1 MVKIEKFSQ
10 DIYQIKDN
18 NNTICF
24 PKEKFEDLYYAVP
37 LNSSN
42 FLRLLQDHI
51 CTNSQERHTLN
62 SMLDIEGDRGQI
74 LDNLQKQI
82 QEMSY
87 P

>member
-1 MVKIEKFSQ
+1 MVKIEKISE
-10 DIYQIKDN
+10 DIYEIKDN
-18 NNTICF
+18 TNKIGF

-51 CTNSQERHTLN
+51 CTNAQERHMLN
-62 SMLDIEGDRGQI
+62 NMLNITGDRGQV
-74 LDNLQKQI
+74 LDDLQKQI